1 MYRLL
6 TFPIL
11 APILL
16 GLGLL
21 IWHPVNR
28 RVRSIYIMAAC
39 LLTSALSFLCIVL
52 TYQHG
57 GDLLACILVRF
68 SEAFSISLRIDGA
81 SMVYGA
87 IVSCLWPLVTVYA
100 LDYMSHEGHESRFF
114 AFWLIACRSSKS
126 LRIRHDF
133 VWMAR
138 PDPY

>member
-57 GDLLACILVRF
+57 GDLLACILVALKVADIR
-68 SEAFSISLRIDGA
+68 EGVQSIPGTPSCW
-81 SMVYGA
+81 SP
-87 IVSCLWPLVTVYA
+87 VS
-100 LDYMSHEGHESRFF
+100 
-114 AFWLIACRSSKS
+114 AC
-126 LRIRHDF
+126 
-133 VWMAR
+133 
-138 PDPY
+138 